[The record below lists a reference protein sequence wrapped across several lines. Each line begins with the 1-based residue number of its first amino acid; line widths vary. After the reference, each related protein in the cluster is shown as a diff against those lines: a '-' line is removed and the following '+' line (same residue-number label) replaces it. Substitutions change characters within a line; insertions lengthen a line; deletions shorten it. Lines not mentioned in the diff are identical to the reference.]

1 MPFIKYRKLLTPSVW
16 LFLLVLGAPTAAH
29 AIEGDEIVRKADAV
43 RVPAGS
49 YQFEAEIVNYEGE
62 TKQSQSGYKVYVRD
76 LDHTMIE
83 FTSPASEKGK
93 SLLMIQEDLWIYL
106 PRVKKPVR
114 IPLQQR
120 LAGNVSNG
128 DMTRANF
135 SNDYSATLV
144 GEEKVGERE
153 VYVLDLV
160 AKSPSKTY
168 NKIKYKVAKADFHP
182 VAAEYFTVSGSSLK
196 TCVFEDFRIEDG
208 ALRPV
213 KLVFQDSLNPQKK
226 SILSFKGMVSKPLDP
241 SMFTK
246 DYMKT
251 LE

>member
-1 MPFIKYRKLLTPSVW
+1 MSFLPHSKLARFLA
-16 LFLLVLGAPTAAH
+16 FLLLMLGASTAG
-29 AIEGDEIVRKADAV
+29 AIEPDEIVAKADAV
-43 RVPAGS
+43 RVPKGS
-49 YQFEAEIVNYEGE
+49 YEFEAAIVNYEGE
-62 TKQSQSGYKVYVRD
+62 TKQSESGYKVYVRD
-76 LDHTMIE
+76 LEHSLVE
-83 FTSPASEKGK
+83 FRSPAAEKGK

-128 DMTRANF
+128 DMARANF
-135 SNDYSATLV
+135 SNDYSATLA
-144 GEEKVGERE
+144 GEEKIGDRE

-168 NKIKYKVAKADFHP
+168 NKIKYKVAKSDFHP
-182 VAAEYFTVSGSSLK
+182 VTAEYYTVSGASLK
-196 TCVFEDFRIEDG
+196 TCTFEDFRQEAG

-213 KLVFQDSLNPQKK
+213 RLVFQDSLNPRKK
-226 SILSFKGMVSKPLDP
+226 SILTFSGMVTKQLDL

>member
-1 MPFIKYRKLLTPSVW
+1 MSFNQFKIPTFLTCLL
-16 LFLLVLGAPTAAH
+16 LALGAPVKALALD
-29 AIEGDEIVRKADAV
+29 ADEIVAKADAV
-43 RVPAGS
+43 RVPKGP
-49 YQFEAEIVNYEGE
+49 YEFEAKIVNYEDE
-62 TKQSQSGYKVYVRD
+62 AKQSESGYKVYVQD
-76 LDHTMIE
+76 LDHALIE
-83 FTSPASEKGK
+83 FRSPAAEKGK

-128 DMTRANF
+128 DMARANF
-135 SNDYSATLV
+135 SSDYGATLV
-144 GEEKVGERE
+144 GEEKVGDRD
-153 VYVLDLV
+153 VFVLDLV

-168 NKIKYKVAKADFHP
+168 NKIRYKVAKSNFHP

-196 TCVFEDFRIEDG
+196 TCVFEDFRKEAG
-208 ALRPV
+208 ALRPMR
-213 KLVFQDSLNPQKK
+213 LVFQDTQNPRKK
-226 SILSFKGMVSKPLDP
+226 SNLTFIGMVTKQLNS

>member
-1 MPFIKYRKLLTPSVW
+1 MSFEQLKFPSFLACLLI
-16 LFLLVLGAPTAAH
+16 VLGAPIPAWALE
-29 AIEGDEIVRKADAV
+29 ADEIVAKADAV
-43 RVPAGS
+43 RVPKGP
-49 YQFEAEIVNYEGE
+49 YEFEAKIVNYEDE
-62 TKQSQSGYKVYVRD
+62 SKTSESGYKVYVQD
-76 LDHTMIE
+76 LDHALIE
-83 FTSPASEKGK
+83 FRSPASEKGK
-93 SLLMIQEDLWIYL
+93 SLLMIHEDLWIYL

-128 DMTRANF
+128 DMARANF
-135 SNDYSATLV
+135 SADYGATLV
-144 GEEKVGERE
+144 GEEKVGDRD

-160 AKSPSKTY
+160 AKTPSKTY
-168 NKIKYKVAKADFHP
+168 NKIRYKVAKSNFHP

-196 TCVFEDFRIEDG
+196 TCIFEDFRHEAG
-208 ALRPV
+208 ALRPMR
-213 KLVFQDSLNPQKK
+213 LVFQDSLNPRKK
-226 SILSFKGMVSKPLDP
+226 SDLTFIGMVNKRLDP